1 MQKYVVKRSGRT
13 PLAFEGEVL
22 ASFATSFDRAHPD
35 YSGRPGEAEGVTVY
49 RTKGGKYVVAVAHL
63 TCWQGQHNRYDARV
77 FDSLPGAL
85 NYLAFE
91 AGVPEW
97 VVDEIA
103 DQLGAEAVAEEV
115 A

>member
-1 MQKYVVKRSGRT
+1 MKRYVVKRSGQT

-35 YSGRPGEAEGVTVY
+35 YSGRPGRAESVTVY

-63 TCWQGQHNRYDARV
+63 TCWQGGHDHYDAQV
-77 FDSLPGAL
+77 FGSLSSAL

-91 AGVPEW
+91 ADVPEW
-97 VVDEIA
+97 VVDEII

-115 A
+115 G